1 MRAEP
6 ICGVKF
12 SELQRYDWFTSNAPL
27 MAPSAPEVDTRLYRD
42 LKGNPRCVDV
52 SAPYLQAFPA
62 MASFFDEQYP
72 ENGWNDFINS
82 NYATGCED
90 PTLFSSLDYFV
101 SHGILE
107 PIPRLTTIFQ
117 DLSAGNPHA
126 DRVSTLACID
136 HANLQGSLG
145 GQDPSVRAGEMES
158 EYKEI
163 KALYGENI
171 VVSTLLMFV

>member
-1 MRAEP
+1 MVSGFKR
-6 ICGVKF
+6 G
-12 SELQRYDWFTSNAPL
+12 QRY
-27 MAPSAPEVDTRLYRD
+27 VY
-42 LKGNPRCVDV
+42 V
-52 SAPYLQAFPA
+52 SAPYLDAFLI
-62 MASFFDEQYP
+62 MARFFDEQYP

-107 PIPRLTTIFQ
+107 PNPRLTTSFQ
-117 DLSAGNPHA
+117 DLSAGNSHA
-126 DRVSTLACID
+126 DRISTPACID

-145 GQDPSVRAGEMES
+145 GQDSSVRTGETRL

-163 KALYGENI
+163 KALYGKNT
-171 VVSTLLMFV
+171 VVSTLLMSV

>member
-27 MAPSAPEVDTRLYRD
+27 MAPSCARSGYTVVSRFKR
-42 LKGNPRCVDV
+42 KPRCVDIN
-52 SAPYLQAFPA
+52 APYLQAFSA

-107 PIPRLTTIFQ
+107 PNPRLTTIFQ
-117 DLSAGNPHA
+117 DLSAVNPHA
-126 DRVSTLACID
+126 DRVSTPACID
-136 HANLQGSLG
+136 HANRQGSLG
-145 GQDPSVRAGEMES
+145 SQDPSVRAGEMES

-163 KALYGENI
+163 KALYGENTA
-171 VVSTLLMFV
+171 VSTLLMFV

>member
-1 MRAEP
+1 
-6 ICGVKF
+6 
-12 SELQRYDWFTSNAPL
+12 
-27 MAPSAPEVDTRLYRD
+27 MAAFCARSGCTVVLEFKREQ
-42 LKGNPRCVDV
+42 RCVDV
-52 SAPYLQAFPA
+52 GVPYLHAFLA

-72 ENGWNDFINS
+72 DNEWNDFINS
-82 NYATGCED
+82 NYATGYED

-107 PIPRLTTIFQ
+107 PNPRLTTIFQ

-126 DRVSTLACID
+126 DRVSTPACID
-136 HANLQGSLG
+136 HANRQGSLG
-145 GQDPSVRAGEMES
+145 GQDPSVRAGEMGS